1 MSRCESERER
11 TIEEGRRLIESVL
24 TRCTLFKVEWR
35 NPDAPQYQLAKIDGV
50 GFSMIAYPHKT
61 SAGNHHIRLRDN
73 GSKDKLAYRHAV
85 EEFYVASGNNCSFQ
99 TKNANETISQEAFM
113 AAATSREVR

>member
-1 MSRCESERER
+1 MSEWNSERKR
-11 TIEEGRRLIESVL
+11 AIEDGRLLIQSVL
-24 TRCTLFKVEWR
+24 DRCTLFMVEWR

-61 SAGNHHIRLRDN
+61 SSGNHHIRLRDN
-73 GSKDKLAYRHAV
+73 GSKDKIAYQHAV

-99 TKNANETISQEAFM
+99 TKHANETISNEAFQ
-113 AAATSREVR
+113 AAVRTTVV